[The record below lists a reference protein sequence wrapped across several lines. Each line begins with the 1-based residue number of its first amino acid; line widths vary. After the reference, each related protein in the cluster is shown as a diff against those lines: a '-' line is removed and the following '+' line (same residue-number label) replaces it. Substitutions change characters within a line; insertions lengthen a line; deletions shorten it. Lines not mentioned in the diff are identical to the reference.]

1 MKRILI
7 FLALGAFSGALGC
20 DAAKVEP
27 SAETP
32 TAVENSANTDAPKV
46 ADSVPSQSV
55 DVAAIQKMMKG
66 KLTVMG
72 EQVFSA
78 NCSKCH
84 AFEGNAAP
92 DLVGA
97 GARLDEA
104 TFKDVVTNG
113 RGEMPAHPM
122 LTTVQKRALW
132 LFVSTATAGS
142 TAIAKEREGGGC
154 SCGGACGGNGAA
166 VADGK
171 GCGGSCGQG
180 AGAAPGEG
188 KGCGGSCGQGAGAAP
203 GEGHGC
209 GQGAG
214 AAPGEGHGC
223 GQGAGAAP
231 GEGCGGGCGQHAN
244 E

>member
-7 FLALGAFSGALGC
+7 FLVLSVLSGALAC

-27 SAETP
+27 QAQNPTVAEDTVQSA
-32 TAVENSANTDAPKV
+32 A
-46 ADSVPSQSV
+46 SV
-55 DVAAIQKMMKG
+55 DKNPSVDPAPIQKMMQE
-66 KLTVMG
+66 KLTAMG
-72 EQVFSA
+72 EHTFSV

-84 AFEGNAAP
+84 AFEGNPAP

-104 TFKDVVTNG
+104 TFKEVVTKG
-113 RGEMPAHPM
+113 RGTMPAHPM
-122 LTTVQKRALW
+122 LTDVQKRALW
-132 LFVSTATAGS
+132 LFVSSASPGS
-142 TAIAKEREGGGC
+142 AAIAKDREGGGC
-154 SCGGACGGNGAA
+154 ACGGACGGAGAA
-166 VADGK
+166 AAGE

-180 AGAAPGEG
+180 AGAAPGEGHGCGQGAGAAPG

-214 AAPGEGHGC
+214 AAPGEGCGAGC
-223 GQGAGAAP
+223 GQNA
-231 GEGCGGGCGQHAN
+231 E
-244 E
+244 

>member
-7 FLALGAFSGALGC
+7 CLALSAFSGALGC
-20 DAAKVEP
+20 DSAKVEP
-27 SAETP
+27 IAETP
-32 TAVENSANTDAPKV
+32 TGVENGSQVVDPT
-46 ADSVPSQSV
+46 PSQPV
-55 DVAAIQKMMKG
+55 DVATIQKMMKG

-84 AFEGNAAP
+84 AFEGNPAP

-113 RGEMPAHPM
+113 RGKMPAHPM
-122 LTTVQKRALW
+122 LTDVQKRALW
-132 LFVSTATAGS
+132 LFVSNAKPGSS
-142 TAIAKEREGGGC
+142 TAIAKDREGGGC
-154 SCGGACGGNGAA
+154 ACGGACGGDGAA
-166 VADGK
+166 APAAK

-180 AGAAPGEG
+180 AA
-188 KGCGGSCGQGAGAAP
+188 AAP

-231 GEGCGGGCGQHAN
+231 GEGCGAGCGQNAN